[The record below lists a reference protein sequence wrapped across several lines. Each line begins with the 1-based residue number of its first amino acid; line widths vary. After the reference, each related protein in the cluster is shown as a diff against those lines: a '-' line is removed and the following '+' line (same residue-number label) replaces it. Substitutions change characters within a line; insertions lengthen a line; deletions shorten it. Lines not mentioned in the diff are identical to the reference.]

1 MHNEY
6 FSRSFQK
13 TNTKLSQSCAILV
26 LWGRVASARG
36 VRRRQSNRLDS
47 TRAGADT
54 CPKKGCELDVSKG
67 YKYGFDYY
75 LFKLYNFNDKE
86 QALRNYIAYMLN
98 RTQMIFE
105 YEGLPDTIP
114 TKFLELLLQIN
125 GYACIAEDNGKL
137 YAFYGGLGGEPDEYY
152 QPTICVVANPALK
165 LSKTFKIGEDCV
177 LGRNDTLMYGLT
189 SLFRRYATAMVE
201 NDISF
206 RMASINARVNS
217 LISAPDTQTKSAAD
231 QYLSDLENGKIGCI
245 AANEFLEGIK
255 VQPMTSSLRTFTDLI
270 EYQQYI
276 KASWFNEI
284 GLNANYN
291 MKREKLSTTESQMNN
306 DALLPLVDQMLRCRQ
321 EMCDQINEMFGT
333 KISVSFGSSW
343 EQLAAEMQAMTEGDV
358 QLIGQEGEDD
368 VVSENAGVSDG
379 LEVSESSGGEELRQ
393 DDDAGMVD
401 EAGSG
406 NGKELSDTEEVS
418 DTDAGV
424 AVDVDVEVNVGEEA
438 NDDEQDERP
447 TDDNEDVRDN
457 DTDE

>member
-1 MHNEY
+1 MCY
-6 FSRSFQK
+6 
-13 TNTKLSQSCAILV
+13 TGIV
-26 LWGRVASARG
+26 GRAASARG
-36 VRRRQSNRLDS
+36 VRRRQSNRLDG
-47 TRAGADT
+47 TRAGADA
-54 CPKKGCELDVSKG
+54 CPEKGCELNVSKG
-67 YKYGFDYY
+67 YKYGFDWF
-75 LFKLYNFNDKE
+75 LFKLYDFNDKE
-86 QALRNYIAYMLN
+86 QALRNYMAYMLN

-105 YEGLPDTIP
+105 YKGLPDTIP

-125 GYACIAEDNGKL
+125 GYACIAENNGKL

-321 EMCDQINEMFGT
+321 EMCDQINEMFDT
-333 KISVSFGSSW
+333 NISVSFGSSW

-358 QLIGQEGEDD
+358 QLIGQEGEDGSDNRENSAGNPESDETVD
-368 VVSENAGVSDG
+368 VQEVHGDDSTEVQLEDGVPETADASD
-379 LEVSESSGGEELRQ
+379 EESGS
-393 DDDAGMVD
+393 D
-401 EAGSG
+401 EA
-406 NGKELSDTEEVS
+406 EVS

-424 AVDVDVEVNVGEEA
+424 SINVEVEVNVGEEGES
-438 NDDEQDERP
+438 DENEGSS
-447 TDDNEDVRDN
+447 DDNEDVRDN
-457 DTDE
+457 NTDE